1 MRDTRSL
8 HRFSHWA
15 GVGALGAATLWM
27 TFDAA
32 GYERLLRLLVPEEAV
47 VIYPEKTMPE
57 LMNEQVF
64 LIAAASVIALVI
76 GSALGLLALSRA
88 GRPFR
93 DLIVSVG
100 NLAQTVPS
108 VAIMALAIPLTGY
121 GAEPVILALVLY
133 SILPIMLNIVSG
145 VENVPPETIDAATG
159 VGMTS
164 LQRFRSVQLP
174 LAMPVIMG
182 GVKNMLVINTSAAT
196 MGAVVAA
203 GGLGQPILAGFS
215 DYNDAFI
222 IQGALPA
229 IALALFI
236 DRALTPVKGPASTR

>member
-1 MRDTRSL
+1 MRETRSL
-8 HRFSHWA
+8 HRLSHWA
-15 GVGALGAATLWM
+15 GVAALGAATLWM

-32 GYERLLRLLVPEEAV
+32 GYERLLRLLVPEEAIV
-47 VIYPEKTMPE
+47 MYPEKTMPA
-57 LMNEQVF
+57 LMYEQVF
-64 LIAAASVIALVI
+64 LIAAASAIALVI

-108 VAIMALAIPLTGY
+108 VAIMALAIPATGY

-159 VGMTS
+159 VGMTP

-236 DRALTPVKGPASTR
+236 DRALTPVEGPVSTA